1 MLPLYGNHVPPHS
14 FQGFR
19 KGYSVSPKAFVQ
31 AGAGLGLMVG
41 GEPTQRVLL
50 DTAEHLRTMFTCSCI
65 QFLVDFWHSVTKA
78 FV

>member
-1 MLPLYGNHVPPHS
+1 M
-14 FQGFR
+14 
-19 KGYSVSPKAFVQ
+19 SPKAFVQ

-65 QFLVDFWHSVTKA
+65 QFLVDFWHSVTKT